1 MIVKKTTKK
10 HVKCQVNANL
20 DIFHNYLRNL
30 FENTEKSSLNSYVW
44 SSYRNFHSHRLK
56 SQFLLF
62 PPNVALCV
70 KSWFVVFALLSNVAA
85 VELYYGIFAAVSLSQ
100 FLLPSHSCQVGASSQ
115 LQLVPSLHFISPL
128 LVSTTT
134 LSDFKLSSTLY
145 CSSLKV

>member
-1 MIVKKTTKK
+1 MGVKAPKLSAKTGKMPIWTSSIIILGISLKILK
-10 HVKCQVNANL
+10 RVLWIHMSGQVLGIFTLIAWNL
-20 DIFHNYLRNL
+20 RFY
-30 FENTEKSSLNSYVW
+30 F
-44 SSYRNFHSHRLK
+44 
-56 SQFLLF
+56 F

-115 LQLVPSLHFISPL
+115 LQLVASLHFISPL

>member
-1 MIVKKTTKK
+1 MSVKAPKLSAKTGKMPIWTSSIIILGISLKMLK
-10 HVKCQVNANL
+10 RVLWIHMSGQVIGIFTLIAWNL
-20 DIFHNYLRNL
+20 RFY
-30 FENTEKSSLNSYVW
+30 F
-44 SSYRNFHSHRLK
+44 
-56 SQFLLF
+56 F